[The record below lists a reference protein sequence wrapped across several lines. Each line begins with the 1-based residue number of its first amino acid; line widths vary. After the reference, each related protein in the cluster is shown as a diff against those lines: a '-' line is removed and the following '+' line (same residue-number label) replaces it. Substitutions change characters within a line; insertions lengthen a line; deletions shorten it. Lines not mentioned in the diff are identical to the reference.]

1 MPDPH
6 THSKSGETADDEGR
20 FRPLIF
26 GEALFDHFPDG
37 SRVLGGAPFNV
48 AWHLRGFKADPLL
61 VTAIGKDRDG
71 EEILRRMGFWGL
83 DTSGVQSHPTR
94 PTGRVT
100 ARLQGDQPHYEIEA
114 RQAYDAMSVESLPGP
129 RLLGRATLL
138 YHGSLSL
145 REDASAATLAFLRK
159 GLGIPTFVDVN
170 LRDPWWSMERTPVQI
185 RGADWVKMNREEAGL
200 LSRRPVT
207 DSREIL
213 EAAEALR
220 DRLEIRSLVVTL
232 GSEGAMAV
240 TDDEVL
246 HQEAREISDTVDTV
260 GAGDAFSA
268 ILALGVHRGWP
279 LAMILS
285 RASAFAGELCRI
297 RGATSDDPELY
308 SRYSERWDHAP

>member
-1 MPDPH
+1 
-6 THSKSGETADDEGR
+6 
-20 FRPLIF
+20 
-26 GEALFDHFPDG
+26 
-37 SRVLGGAPFNV
+37 V

-83 DTSGVQSHPTR
+83 DTSGVQSHTTR